1 MCNHLAALQSMCFG
15 TPVNDSPELLLRTER
30 WSIDGISVALEV
42 SSSTSLTRDNPEEQ
56 AEDSKLG
63 LRLRELRKQ
72 KGLSLRVV
80 AANAQIS
87 ESFLS
92 QVELARASPSVASL
106 RRICQALGES
116 MGSLFM
122 DSDESTAD
130 DDLVRVRDRRRIV
143 RPDGSIDYL
152 LTPKKSEKLQIHQT
166 LVRAG
171 RTSGPELYS
180 HAGDEECVIVLEGSL
195 TLRVA
200 DRTHVLETGDS
211 LLLDP
216 KIGHGFSNPSTQD
229 ATVLWIIT
237 PANGDM

>member
-1 MCNHLAALQSMCFG
+1 MRG
-15 TPVNDSPELLLRTER
+15 RRPT
-30 WSIDGISVALEV
+30 DGITVASEV
-42 SSSTSLTRDNPEEQ
+42 SASASAPDKSGLDEH
-56 AEDSKLG
+56 AEDFILG
-63 LRLRELRKQ
+63 LRLRELRKH

-80 AANAQIS
+80 AESAQIS

-92 QVELARASPSVASL
+92 QVELAKASPSVASL

-116 MGSLFM
+116 MGSLF
-122 DSDESTAD
+122 SDTEDVPQEAD
-130 DDLVRVRDRRRIV
+130 DVVRVRDRRRIV

-152 LTPKKSEKLQIHQT
+152 LTPRKSEKLQVHQT
-166 LVRAG
+166 LIRAG

-180 HAGDEECVIVLEGSL
+180 HSGDEECVIVLEGSL

-200 DRTHVLETGDS
+200 DRTHFLETGDS

-216 KIGHGFSNPSTQD
+216 KIGHGFANPSKKDT
-229 ATVLWIIT
+229 TVLWVIT

>member
-1 MCNHLAALQSMCFG
+1 M
-15 TPVNDSPELLLRTER
+15 DEPE
-30 WSIDGISVALEV
+30 GHG
-42 SSSTSLTRDNPEEQ
+42 
-56 AEDSKLG
+56 EDFKLG

-80 AANAQIS
+80 AENAQIS

-116 MGSLFM
+116 MGSLFS
-122 DSDESTAD
+122 DSNESSLED
-130 DDLVRVRDRRRIV
+130 DVVRVRDRRRVV

-152 LTPKKSEKLQIHQT
+152 LTPKKSEKLQVHQT
-166 LVRAG
+166 LIRAG

-200 DRTHVLETGDS
+200 DRTHVLAAGDS
-211 LLLDP
+211 VLLDP
-216 KIGHGFSNPSTQD
+216 KNGHGFSNPSNQD
-229 ATVLWIIT
+229 TTVLWIIT
-237 PANGDM
+237 PASGDM

>member
-1 MCNHLAALQSMCFG
+1 MTS
-15 TPVNDSPELLLRTER
+15 EWLLSKTR
-30 WSIDGISVALEV
+30 WPREWTRVASEV
-42 SSSTSLTRDNPEEQ
+42 SSPSDTATDEQ
-56 AEDSKLG
+56 AEHAEDSKLG

-80 AANAQIS
+80 AADAQLS

-122 DSDESTAD
+122 DAEESTLD

-143 RPDGSIDYL
+143 RPDGSVDYL
-152 LTPKKSEKLQIHQT
+152 LTPKKSDKLQVHQT

-171 RTSGPELYS
+171 RTSGPELYV
-180 HAGDEECVIVLEGSL
+180 HDGDEECVIVLEGSL

-200 DRTHVLETGDS
+200 DRTYVLETGDS

-216 KIGHGFSNPSTQD
+216 KTGHGFSNPTDHD